1 MRGNCQNQLITVDEA
16 GRLTGSSSNTTQGKL
31 VMPLG
36 VPGLC
41 GSAKTAALNN
51 LITEVL
57 VPLSGDN
64 SGSKPC
70 DRGSAVTP
78 QESPQTTTSRSLG
91 PESNESKTSTST
103 SGEKRERES
112 DNTSDIPVKRRLR
125 LSDDTEEESVQDY
138 DARCAELWIDG
149 EMAACE
155 AHELSQASSNGRR
168 QHFPRDPRQVNDAVR
183 RNNSQAQPVTQ
194 KTNSTHPG
202 IIACFT
208 ELIKLYRHA
217 EVLRRA
223 DFTSMINLL
232 REVQRDFAGLSNEI
246 HNIRRDQRKMLDAL
260 SLLSER
266 MNVIQMYVLD
276 THKTIIGKR

>member
-1 MRGNCQNQLITVDEA
+1 MYHCDIFYCF
-16 GRLTGSSSNTTQGKL
+16 TG
-31 VMPLG
+31 
-36 VPGLC
+36 
-41 GSAKTAALNN
+41 
-51 LITEVL
+51 I
-57 VPLSGDN
+57 
-64 SGSKPC
+64 
-70 DRGSAVTP
+70 
-78 QESPQTTTSRSLG
+78 
-91 PESNESKTSTST
+91 
-103 SGEKRERES
+103 
-112 DNTSDIPVKRRLR
+112 
-125 LSDDTEEESVQDY
+125 QDY

-155 AHELSQASSNGRR
+155 AYELSQASSNSRR
-168 QHFPRDPRQVNDAVR
+168 QHFPRDPRQVNNGVR
-183 RNNSQAQPVTQ
+183 RNNSLAQPVTQ
-194 KTNSTHPG
+194 KTNGTHPG

-246 HNIRRDQRKMLDAL
+246 HNIRVDQRKMLDAL